1 MVGLLQAEAV
11 LPHPVDCPCCSASR
25 TSQQVVH
32 RQSGF
37 LSEEQEVGCEAG
49 RGVRRVVC
57 LHLMFMFTDVCAC
70 ETRRREVDEA
80 CPDSQST
87 DAVTPG
93 KKKKKKEFRLDS
105 NDFGFI

>member
-1 MVGLLQAEAV
+1 MTSSRSLGCCRSKKWRITSRIEA
-11 LPHPVDCPCCSASR
+11 
-25 TSQQVVH
+25 
-32 RQSGF
+32 
-37 LSEEQEVGCEAG
+37 
-49 RGVRRVVC
+49 C

-93 KKKKKKEFRLDS
+93 KKKKKEFRLDS